1 MKQVLV
7 YSQYSFECM
16 CKTKHLNDSNVEST
30 LDAYVCV
37 HNSKDMSPFFK
48 EEHSNVLNLFFDDW
62 TPEEVEKMPNDDF
75 KRNLVLFNQNM
86 ADQLKNFLNENKNS
100 NVWHVH
106 CLAGISRSGAIA
118 LWLARN
124 FNLDEYA
131 LTRKFSLDP
140 NKHVLRLLNKMQTEN
155 N

>member
-1 MKQVLV
+1 MEIKV
-7 YSQYSFECM
+7 YSQYDFEQM
-16 CKTKHLNDSNVEST
+16 CKNKHLNDSNVEFT
-30 LDAYVCV
+30 KDAYVCV

-48 EEHSNVLNLFFDDW
+48 EEHFNVLNLFFDDW

-86 ADQLKNFLNENKNS
+86 ANQLKNFLNENKNA

-118 LWLARN
+118 LWLAN
-124 FNLDEYA
+124 NLGLNAYSLVRSFGLEPNMYV
-131 LTRKFSLDP
+131 LELLRK
-140 NKHVLRLLNKMQTEN
+140 E
-155 N
+155 

>member
-1 MKQVLV
+1 MEIKV
-7 YSQYSFECM
+7 YSQYDFEQM

-48 EEHSNVLNLFFDDW
+48 EEHFNVLNLFFDDW

-86 ADQLKNFLNENKNS
+86 ADQLKNFLNENKNA

-118 LWLARN
+118 LWLAN
-124 FNLDEYA
+124 NLGLNAYSLVRSFGLEPNMYV
-131 LTRKFSLDP
+131 LELLRK
-140 NKHVLRLLNKMQTEN
+140 E
-155 N
+155 

>member
-1 MKQVLV
+1 MEIKV
-7 YSQYSFECM
+7 YSQYDFEQM
-16 CKTKHLNDSNVEST
+16 CKNKHLNDSNVEFT
-30 LDAYVCV
+30 KDAYVCV

-86 ADQLKNFLNENKNS
+86 ADQLKNFLNENKNA

-118 LWLARN
+118 LWLAN
-124 FNLDEYA
+124 NLGLNAYSLVRSFGLEPNMYV
-131 LTRKFSLDP
+131 LELLRK
-140 NKHVLRLLNKMQTEN
+140 E
-155 N
+155 